1 MARYLSEIKINEN
14 VTVVNVLGEGLLKRR
29 LLDMGITP
37 GTEIVLKKKA
47 PLGDPLQFYLR
58 GYNLSLRQSE
68 AKLVVIE

>member
-1 MARYLSEIKINEN
+1 MAKYLNEIKINES
-14 VTVVNVLGEGLLKRR
+14 VKVVNVLGEGLLKRR

-37 GTEIVLKKKA
+37 GTIVTLKKKA

-68 AKLVVIE
+68 AKLVVVE